1 MFILSNTV
9 TSQIYEGGSFITN
22 TGSKVYDQVHR
33 QLSSTTSQDNLG
45 KTTKSDFTYQT
56 TTNNVV
62 INTQANNYVNNN
74 LKEQLRYNYGSQG
87 DLIKTEFKTPEMST
101 YEKIGNENNKYING
115 LLMGYIQPDG
125 TSVTLVY
132 GYLGTQLIAKLVN
145 VDANVFYS
153 GSYQSI
159 LNNLDMY
166 SMQYHANYSEANLKT
181 TLNGL
186 RTTFPN
192 AFVTTYTY
200 KPMVGI
206 SSITDENGKTAT
218 FEYDTFNRLS
228 TVKDHIGNILKEYQ
242 YNITN

>member
-1 MFILSNTV
+1 
-9 TSQIYEGGSFITN
+9 
-22 TGSKVYDQVHR
+22 
-33 QLSSTTSQDNLG
+33 
-45 KTTKSDFTYQT
+45 
-56 TTNNVV
+56 
-62 INTQANNYVNNN
+62 
-74 LKEQLRYNYGSQG
+74 
-87 DLIKTEFKTPEMST
+87 
-101 YEKIGNENNKYING
+101 
-115 LLMGYIQPDG
+115 
-125 TSVTLVY
+125 
-132 GYLGTQLIAKLVN
+132 
-145 VDANVFYS
+145 
-153 GSYQSI
+153 
-159 LNNLDMY
+159 MY

>member
-115 LLMGYIQPDG
+115 LQ
-125 TSVTLVY
+125 
-132 GYLGTQLIAKLVN
+132 
-145 VDANVFYS
+145 
-153 GSYQSI
+153 
-159 LNNLDMY
+159 
-166 SMQYHANYSEANLKT
+166 
-181 TLNGL
+181 
-186 RTTFPN
+186 
-192 AFVTTYTY
+192 
-200 KPMVGI
+200 
-206 SSITDENGKTAT
+206 
-218 FEYDTFNRLS
+218 
-228 TVKDHIGNILKEYQ
+228 IGRAHV
-242 YNITN
+242 